1 MLNGE
6 VGMTEVHACVDP
18 DGRLTEEPTIAKSSG
33 QAHVDAAAL
42 ALARAGSGH
51 YLPALVDGHPVPQ
64 CFLFRVGMGVRPNS
78 R

>member
-6 VGMTEVHACVDP
+6 VGMAVVHACVDP

-33 QAHVDAAAL
+33 HSHVDAAAL
-42 ALARAGSGH
+42 ALARAGSDH
-51 YLPALVDGHPVPQ
+51 YLPALEDGRPVPQ
-64 CFLFRVGMGVRPNS
+64 CFLFHVGMGVPPNS